1 MSTIEGVEGIS
12 NTCGSKQSLNIELI
26 LHHAMPPKW
35 KRNPPCTAHKILEK
49 MFSED
54 KISRDAQPSTVY
66 NLHAEFQKFSL
77 PVFRTVF
84 NEIRNSYGLDRKNAK
99 NVDFG

>member
-1 MSTIEGVEGIS
+1 MPYIKSLNYNYLKRLLNFKIWQRLSKNRNQQNSVCVYHEGVQGIS

-35 KRNPPCTAHKILEK
+35 KRNPPCTSHKILEK

-66 NLHAEFQKFSL
+66 NL
-77 PVFRTVF
+77 
-84 NEIRNSYGLDRKNAK
+84 
-99 NVDFG
+99 